1 MKRSIEI
8 TADGSATIYLPEIDE
23 HYHSI
28 KGALTESQHI
38 YRDCALRHCTKNDIR
53 VLEIGFGTGLNCIV
67 TALEPNKKINYFTL
81 ELYPLQKET
90 ITAVGYA
97 KLFDEIGEKLY
108 ISITDATWNESIEIS
123 TNFTI
128 NKLNID
134 FTNPN
139 IELPTNIDVVYFD
152 AFAPEKQP
160 EMWSE
165 DGFARIYACMATGGI
180 LTTYCAKGDI
190 RRRLQSVGFTVE
202 RISGP
207 KNGKREIIRA
217 TK

>member
-53 VLEIGFGTGLNCIV
+53 ILEIGFGTGLNCIV

-139 IELPTNIDVVYFD
+139 IELPTNIDVV
-152 AFAPEKQP
+152 
-160 EMWSE
+160 
-165 DGFARIYACMATGGI
+165 
-180 LTTYCAKGDI
+180 
-190 RRRLQSVGFTVE
+190 
-202 RISGP
+202 
-207 KNGKREIIRA
+207 
-217 TK
+217 